1 MAEKKY
7 IVNNLSK
14 KDVTRAGITFK
25 PGTSKP
31 MALSPAKLAQIEQ
44 NSELT
49 FADYEL
55 LAADD
60 ITTKKAKKD

>member
-44 NSELT
+44 HSQLT
-49 FADYEL
+49 WADYEL
-55 LAADD
+55 VKADNV
-60 ITTKKAKKD
+60 KK